1 MHLGAMEIVL
11 LILLIVLIFGA
22 KKIPELARSLGR
34 ASQEYKKAKEDFL
47 AEVSKP
53 AEDIKDAIA
62 SDPSAGNK
70 SAEDV
75 RKAVASAPAKSDEA
89 KDGQPSDPAKS

>member
-1 MHLGAMEIVL
+1 MHLGAMEIALIILVIVL
-11 LILLIVLIFGA
+11 LFGA

-47 AEVSKP
+47 AEVNKP

-62 SDPSAGNK
+62 SDPSAP
-70 SAEDV
+70 A
-75 RKAVASAPAKSDEA
+75 KADGAKADGQDSGPAKS
-89 KDGQPSDPAKS
+89 

>member
-47 AEVSKP
+47 AEVNKP

-62 SDPSAGNK
+62 SDPSAP
-70 SAEDV
+70 A
-75 RKAVASAPAKSDEA
+75 KAAPAKTDEA
-89 KDGQPSDPAKS
+89 KDGRNSDPAKS